1 MWSVVQFT
9 QYTMESDIQKQLND
23 QSQKLD
29 AIFVSVEKT
38 RKYFLV
44 IMWVTIAMVVLPV
57 LGLIFAIPVF
67 LNSYVSS
74 LGGLI

>member
-1 MWSVVQFT
+1 
-9 QYTMESDIQKQLND
+9 MESDIQKQLDD

-38 RKYFLV
+38 RKYFLI
-44 IMWVTIAMVVLPV
+44 IMWVTIAMVVLPIF
-57 LGLIFAIPVF
+57 GLIFAIPVF

-74 LGGLI
+74 VSGLI

>member
-1 MWSVVQFT
+1 
-9 QYTMESDIQKQLND
+9 MEPEIQKQLAE

-44 IMWVTIAMVVLPV
+44 IMWVTIAMVVLPIF
-57 LGLIFAIPVF
+57 GLIFAIPVF

-74 LGGLI
+74 MGGLI